1 MSLFA
6 PSPREK
12 NRKKHNDKHF
22 NNKQISDG
30 VLYEEDERGSNY
42 FLSFLKPRGIYVKER
57 RIEKL
62 YGFIRTGIT
71 LSSLVW
77 SANNYGF
84 FSIVTII
91 IFVVLLA
98 LILPNEHVKHNNND
112 NNNSNRITIND
123 TDNGYIYNPADSYD
137 DNGDGDKVSNH
148 LLLPKSKHILP
159 WHSVIHQI
167 GRQTLLNEFKVLC
180 SGTSWQNEVRNGLV
194 EIFKTGK
201 TKINGEYHEPLLTRS
216 DMDCIGKR
224 CKGIIRRIIRQSPC
238 SERLRQQYLNE
249 METSK
254 YFTWL
259 LDNGGLGSYI
269 ELLPYSLEN
278 PDDVFAGV
286 NILKPEPYLHK
297 PITFRIWTLKI
308 FACHV
313 IKRYLKI
320 LKKYPIY
327 DSLCVICKE
336 KKVSMSFIGCNHTI
350 LCGQCGREVYY
361 SEEKWGNQKCPL
373 CRRGILGLT
382 DESLE
387 RVR

>member
-22 NNKQISDG
+22 NNNKIHNG
-30 VLYEEDERGSNY
+30 YEEDERGSNY

-98 LILPNEHVKHNNND
+98 LILPNEHVKQNNND
-112 NNNSNRITIND
+112 SNNSNRITIND

-167 GRQTLLNEFKVLC
+167 GRQTLLNEFKNPITINKRWEKYNKLKIGNYGHVFENAC
-180 SGTSWQNEVRNGLV
+180 KFTKTSFDTEHVENDANRN
-194 EIFKTGK
+194 
-201 TKINGEYHEPLLTRS
+201 
-216 DMDCIGKR
+216 
-224 CKGIIRRIIRQSPC
+224 
-238 SERLRQQYLNE
+238 
-249 METSK
+249 
-254 YFTWL
+254 
-259 LDNGGLGSYI
+259 
-269 ELLPYSLEN
+269 EN
-278 PDDVFAGV
+278 PEKC
-286 NILKPEPYLHK
+286 IE
-297 PITFRIWTLKI
+297 TTLKQL
-308 FACHV
+308 
-313 IKRYLKI
+313 IKKKLTAI
-320 LKKYPIY
+320 L
-327 DSLCVICKE
+327 
-336 KKVSMSFIGCNHTI
+336 
-350 LCGQCGREVYY
+350 
-361 SEEKWGNQKCPL
+361 NQKEFQ
-373 CRRGILGLT
+373 G
-382 DESLE
+382 
-387 RVR
+387 